1 MWSLDEILVNVLL
14 FFYSFLVCLLFIC
27 CLHAYIFILLGCL
40 LGSILAPGFTLENK
54 SFFIHLISFFF
65 IIVIFMISDLADM
78 YIY

>member
-1 MWSLDEILVNVLL
+1 M
-14 FFYSFLVCLLFIC
+14 LFIC

-54 SFFIHLISFFF
+54 SFFINLISYFFL